1 MTVARSTLVSLDD
14 TPYYHCIARCVRRAF
29 LCGFDSYSGQD
40 FNHRR
45 QWLVDR
51 LKKQAAVFAVDICA
65 YAIMANHY
73 HVVLRV
79 NRSLAHSWSDDEV
92 IERWTRLF
100 RGPLLIQQYQA
111 GSLLGDAE
119 RKTVR
124 DIAGVWRKRLHD
136 ISWFMRGVNEFMARR
151 ANAEDDCRG
160 RFWEGRFKSKA
171 LLDTNALL
179 SCMVYVDLNPIRA
192 GIAPDLLKSDFTSIQ
207 ERLRAVAKL
216 KKGSAAPV
224 NIDTPVLPLAATSG
238 GKESPLPLPLPISVA
253 DYIEV
258 VDWTG
263 RKAREDKRGAIAS
276 DIPRILPQ
284 IRLTREQWLT
294 LSLDIHKRSIR
305 AIGSLDRI
313 RQFNISQGRRWTSGQ
328 SRVAEAYANP

>member
-79 NRSLAHSWSDDEV
+79 NRNLAHSWSDDEV

-160 RFWEGRFKSKA
+160 RFWEGRFKSQA

-224 NIDTPVLPLAATSG
+224 NIDTPVLPLPTTSG
-238 GKESPLPLPLPISVA
+238 REESPIPLPISVA
-253 DYIEV
+253 DYIDL

-263 RKAREDKRGAIAS
+263 RKVREDKRGAIAS
-276 DIPRILPQ
+276 DIPRVLPQ

-294 LSLDIHKRSIR
+294 LSLDIHKRSVR
-305 AIGSLDRI
+305 AIGALDRI
-313 RQFNISQGRRWTSGQ
+313 RQFNLSQGRRWTSGQ
-328 SRVAEAYANP
+328 NQVAEVYANP

>member
-1 MTVARSTLVSLDD
+1 
-14 TPYYHCIARCVRRAF
+14 
-29 LCGFDSYSGQD
+29 
-40 FNHRR
+40 
-45 QWLVDR
+45 
-51 LKKQAAVFAVDICA
+51 
-65 YAIMANHY
+65 
-73 HVVLRV
+73 
-79 NRSLAHSWSDDEV
+79 
-92 IERWTRLF
+92 
-100 RGPLLIQQYQA
+100 
-111 GSLLGDAE
+111 
-119 RKTVR
+119 
-124 DIAGVWRKRLHD
+124 
-136 ISWFMRGVNEFMARR
+136 
-151 ANAEDDCRG
+151 
-160 RFWEGRFKSKA
+160 
-171 LLDTNALL
+171 
-179 SCMVYVDLNPIRA
+179 MVYVDLNPIRA
-192 GIAPDLLKSDFTSIQ
+192 GIATDLLKSDFTSVQ

-238 GKESPLPLPLPISVA
+238 WEESPIPLPISVA
-253 DYIEV
+253 DYIDL

>member
-79 NRSLAHSWSDDEV
+79 NRNLAHSWSDDEV
-92 IERWTRLF
+92 IDRWTRLF

-111 GSLLGDAE
+111 GSMLGDAE

-151 ANAEDDCRG
+151 ANEEDDCRG

-192 GIAPDLLKSDFTSIQ
+192 GIATDLLKSDFTSVQ

-224 NIDTPVLPLAATSG
+224 NIDMPALPLPATSG

-253 DYIEV
+253 DYIDL

>member
-79 NRSLAHSWSDDEV
+79 NRNLAHSWSDDEV

-111 GSLLGDAE
+111 GSTLGDAE

-124 DIAGVWRKRLHD
+124 DIAGVWRRRLHD

-151 ANAEDDCRG
+151 ANAEDDCTG
-160 RFWEGRFKSKA
+160 RFWEGRFKSQA
-171 LLDTNALL
+171 LLDSNALL

-192 GIAPDLLKSDFTSIQ
+192 GIAPDLLESDFTSIQ

-216 KKGSAAPV
+216 KKGSPAPV
-224 NIDTPVLPLAATSG
+224 NIDTPALPLPATSG
-238 GKESPLPLPLPISVA
+238 GEESPLPLPISVA
-253 DYIEV
+253 DYIDL

-263 RKAREDKRGAIAS
+263 REVREDKRGAIAG

-284 IRLTREQWLT
+284 IRLTRKQWLT
-294 LSLDIHKRSIR
+294 LSLDIHKRSVR

-328 SRVAEAYANP
+328 NQVAEVYANP

>member
-1 MTVARSTLVSLDD
+1 MTMARSTLVSLDD

-79 NRSLAHSWSDDEV
+79 NRNIAHSWSDDEV

-151 ANAEDDCRG
+151 ANAEDDCKG
-160 RFWEGRFKSKA
+160 RFWEGRFKSQA
-171 LLDTNALL
+171 LLDTTALL

-224 NIDTPVLPLAATSG
+224 NIDTPVLPLAASSG
-238 GKESPLPLPLPISVA
+238 WEESPLPLPISVA
-253 DYIEV
+253 DYIDL

-263 RKAREDKRGAIAS
+263 RKVREDKRGAIAG

-294 LSLDIHKRSIR
+294 LSLDIHKRSVR

-328 SRVAEAYANP
+328 NQVAEVYANP